1 MKKIIKTMKK
11 EKIKVF
17 VIEPILDGEWDI
29 VNMNVLMEDGTW
41 GLGMNLITSLENM
54 VELADKE
61 NVPIITRKYLETKP
75 KKLN

>member
-1 MKKIIKTMKK
+1 MKK